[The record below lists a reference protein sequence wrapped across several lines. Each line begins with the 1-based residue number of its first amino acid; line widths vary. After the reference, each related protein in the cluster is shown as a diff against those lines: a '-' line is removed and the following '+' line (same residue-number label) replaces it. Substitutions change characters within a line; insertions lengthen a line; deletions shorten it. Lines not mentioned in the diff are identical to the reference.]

1 MFLRDIFSVS
11 NYVDRTNSYR
21 NSTLFKFHRLLSQII
36 VLSILVFGL
45 QVEAKPLVTCGT
57 NAKAQQLFTLI
68 VNDKDQN
75 RTRIRCNP
83 LLTKLAMDK
92 AKKMQEFG
100 LVQHNLGGSP
110 NAHLSNGGYQL
121 PDYYGVQFHANQ
133 VEAVAGGYETAEQ
146 VWEAFKNSTAHRS
159 HLLGEHE
166 FYLEQDEIGVGFI
179 REWHSPHVEYW
190 VVYLTKGY
198 SPDQSIFDGRDDL
211 PNKSNLVIQK

>member
-1 MFLRDIFSVS
+1 MTFITS
-11 NYVDRTNSYR
+11 
-21 NSTLFKFHRLLSQII
+21 
-36 VLSILVFGL
+36 L
-45 QVEAKPLVTCGT
+45 QLQSKPVEDCG
-57 NAKAQQLFTLI
+57 NNEKAQQLYTLI

-83 LLTKLAMDK
+83 LLTRLAMEK

-133 VEAVAGGYETAEQ
+133 VEAVAGGYETAAQ
-146 VWEAFKNSTAHRS
+146 VWEAFKNSSAHRS

-198 SPDQSIFDGRDDL
+198 SPNQSIFDGRDDL